1 MLRDKKMSL
10 GVASGRAV
18 LNSEPR
24 MLAAAKASIAP
35 QTAAADEPFVAERVG
50 ECWCLTG
57 GDGPISRR
65 EWHDFLHSVRG
76 EAASKV
82 LLLASTGDMAPNAL
96 QRAQLY
102 QLASECEL
110 RVAWLTNSTYSRGA
124 IRALGGG
131 GRLQIAAFDVGQVP
145 EALSFLGLQTPTTAE
160 ASMLTVLLD
169 QRA

>member
-1 MLRDKKMSL
+1 
-10 GVASGRAV
+10 
-18 LNSEPR
+18 
-24 MLAAAKASIAP
+24 MLAASKPSTSP
-35 QTAAADEPFVAERVG
+35 QTAAADAPFVAERVG

-76 EAASKV
+76 EAASTV
-82 LLLASTGDMAPNAL
+82 WLLASTGDMAPNAL

-110 RVAWLTNSTYSRGA
+110 RVAWLTNSTYARGA
-124 IRALGGG
+124 IRALSGG
-131 GRLQIAAFDVGQVP
+131 GRGGRMQIAAFDVGQLP

-169 QRA
+169 ERA

>member
-1 MLRDKKMSL
+1 
-10 GVASGRAV
+10 
-18 LNSEPR
+18 
-24 MLAAAKASIAP
+24 MLAASRASVSP
-35 QTAAADEPFVAERVG
+35 QTAAADAPFVAERSG
-50 ECWCLTG
+50 ACWHLTG

-76 EAASKV
+76 EAASTV

-110 RVAWLTNSTYSRGA
+110 RVAWLTNSTYARGA
-124 IRALGGG
+124 IRALSGDGGGGG
-131 GRLQIAAFDVGQVP
+131 GRMQIAAFDVGQLP
-145 EALSFLGLQTPTTAE
+145 EALSFLGLQTPTMAE
-160 ASMLTVLLD
+160 ASMLTVLQD